1 MRNTAIKKYKE
12 RTCLKRVPS
21 ELTLPL
27 DGVDIP
33 STSGPSDEAHTA
45 EEVGGIING
54 YLREAPERR
63 RYIFIERLY
72 MEAPVGNIASELGVS
87 VPTVYR
93 ELETIKRELAEVL
106 ERNGIYI

>member
-1 MRNTAIKKYKE
+1 
-12 RTCLKRVPS
+12 
-21 ELTLPL
+21 
-27 DGVDIP
+27 
-33 STSGPSDEAHTA
+33 
-45 EEVGGIING
+45 
-54 YLREAPERR
+54 
-63 RYIFIERLY
+63 